1 MSSSLSQ
8 SGKPQNEG
16 SPRYILPRRLVNALT
31 VLAWVAIAG
40 VIFWALGRITEALL
54 LLTLAALLAYV
65 IYPLV
70 QFLERIMPPLLA
82 IILVSIPI
90 LNILCAL
97 LYPFPI
103 SATPQL
109 T

>member
-8 SGKPQNEG
+8 SSKPQNEG

-40 VIFWALGRITEALL
+40 VILWALGRITEALL
-54 LLTLAALLAYV
+54 LLSLAALVAYV

-70 QFLERIMPPLLA
+70 KLLERIMPRLA
-82 IILVSIPI
+82 R
-90 LNILCAL
+90 
-97 LYPFPI
+97 
-103 SATPQL
+103 
-109 T
+109 